1 MNEDIIDFEQSDS
14 AVDGNNEDISVDSTQ
29 DSAVIMEGSE
39 DVVANDE
46 TEERESQI
54 VYEFKEYTSDDPLPV
69 YIVSNTSEGA
79 EEKEIEIELEV
90 RAASGSYVGTISDTY
105 LDYFRGITEKLKP
118 NEHYVV
124 WRSGQYSY
132 TLAYGKNV
140 ALSDGMFV
148 GNCDYV
154 EIYRNSSSY
163 STDWYVATGS
173 DSLALETDKLFVYSD
188 LGMFSRLERGLR
200 YGEEMAI
207 LFSFGVATVFV
218 LASRIFDYIVKYI
231 YRR

>member
-1 MNEDIIDFEQSDS
+1 MNEDIIVDNEQSVPSLDGINEDV
-14 AVDGNNEDISVDSTQ
+14 AVDSSQDPAVSVEESVYDGENEGQQI
-29 DSAVIMEGSE
+29 
-39 DVVANDE
+39 
-46 TEERESQI
+46 EEEQV
-54 VYEFKEYTSDDPLPV
+54 VYEYKEYTVDDPLPV
-69 YIVSNTSEGA
+69 YIVSDGSEEV
-79 EEKEIEIELEV
+79 EEEEEQTLEV
-90 RAASGSYVGTISDTY
+90 RSSSGSYAGTISDTY

-132 TLAYGKNV
+132 TLAYGEDV
-140 ALSDGMFV
+140 SLSDGMFI

-163 STDWYVATGS
+163 STDWYVEHGT
-173 DSLALETDKLFVYSD
+173 DSLALDAEKLFIYSD

-207 LFSFGVATVFV
+207 LFAFGVATVFV
-218 LASRIFDYIVKYI
+218 LSSRIFDYIVKYV